1 MKISLTSIASIASI
15 ASLRS
20 IASTS
25 FLIALVYV
33 IIEYPNY
40 VLDYISQTINYMLF
54 KIKPKIFKK
63 RYHIAKANIEKVFP
77 NKSASE
83 VEEILYVSMQ
93 IQILNL
99 LVGLCGQLLYK
110 YTNYHKSLNYIVPEE
125 LKEDRKK
132 DGILIIMSHYG
143 IFCNIGIYGGSI
155 LNHRTYM
162 LSNKTMI
169 KNKLIYPKDIYKN
182 IVFVST
188 EVNDVI
194 IFNKLSKMNKQH
206 SIIMLCDQRANRSTI
221 EVNFLNQ
228 VTTFHTSPISIMK
241 TSKRKIWSCHVSYD
255 SKKKETNITFE
266 KVIINKES
274 NQESTQEI
282 ANHLSKKIIVN
293 PNQYS
298 WHYNR
303 FKDIN

>member
-15 ASLRS
+15 ASTLF
-20 IASTS
+20 IT
-25 FLIALVYV
+25 ALLYTM
-33 IIEYPNY
+33 IEYPNY
-40 VLDYISQTINYMLF
+40 VLDYISQTINYTLY
-54 KIKPKIFKK
+54 KIKPKIYKK
-63 RYHIAKANIEKVFP
+63 SYNIAKANIEKVFP

-93 IQILNL
+93 IQIVNF

-125 LKEDRKK
+125 LEEDRKQH
-132 DGILIIMSHYG
+132 GLIIIMSHYG
-143 IFCNIGIYGGSI
+143 IFYNIAIYGGSI

-162 LSNKTMI
+162 LCHSQKQVTNI
-169 KNKLIYPKDIYKN
+169 LYPKDIYKN
-182 IVFVST
+182 NVFVST

-206 SIIMLCDQRANRSTI
+206 TIIMLCDQRANRSTR

-228 VTTFHTSPISIMK
+228 DTTFHTSPISIMK

-282 ANHLSKKIIVN
+282 ANHLSEKIIAN
-293 PNQYS
+293 PTQYL
-298 WHYNR
+298 WVHDR
-303 FKDIN
+303 FKHSK